1 MTQEKSPNGKPRR
14 TRKPKVTNDAPLVE
28 QITELMMIHNK
39 SDPKA
44 GVQVVSEIDKDGKV
58 KTVPADEKNENS
70 FLKFDKNSSIL
81 ENFIKN
87 FWSQLKEPTHFRLL
101 RMTYHDYKVN
111 KQAIRDLS
119 EGKQTDAVKEFLKRY
134 EIRPRENKKEQSVNQ
149 KEKTAMADKETQPQ
163 EPLQQSEVQQA
174 AQQQQQPQA
183 QQAAQE
189 SQGPRYRYNENMVNW
204 EELEKVGISK
214 ASLEQQGLLDSML
227 KGYKTNKLVPL
238 TIHLSG
244 LLTAKLD
251 ARLSLIPQQDGQVGL
266 AIHGIRK
273 EPQLERPYF
282 GFNFNEEDKKN
293 LRETGNMGRVAELN
307 LRGSEYTPCLIS
319 IDKSTNEL
327 VAVRQEHV
335 YIPQEVSG
343 VKLTAEEIRLL
354 KEGQPVKVEGMTS
367 KAGKEFDATLQYSA
381 ERRGL
386 EFIFPKNQIFNER
399 SIGGVPLSPT
409 QIKMLSEGH
418 TILVEDMKFRNRND
432 TFSSFVTIDKVTGRP
447 NYTRHN
453 PETGEIYIPKEICNV
468 QLTAEDRE
476 TLRKGQPVYLENM
489 IGRNGEE
496 FSSFVKLDMNTGR
509 TMYSRT
515 PNGFNEQ
522 QAPRIPAEVYGHV
535 FTAQEKANLQD
546 GKTLLVEGLKNNGQT
561 FSSYLKVN
569 PYSGQL
575 QYFQENPDI
584 RRDTSRRAADGDR
597 TGTTAGA
604 EEGCI
609 AGSIDL
615 PGEKQNQS
623 YKPKKTNRMNTDQN
637 TRHIYKTEDIDWD
650 GLKAAGISKK
660 QLEAEGN
667 MELLLQG
674 KETGIVPLKLHIS
687 VLSLTMD
694 ATLKLVPD
702 GNGRPVMEIN
712 GLRQKEEAAV

>member
-1 MTQEKSPNGKPRR
+1 
-14 TRKPKVTNDAPLVE
+14 
-28 QITELMMIHNK
+28 
-39 SDPKA
+39 
-44 GVQVVSEIDKDGKV
+44 
-58 KTVPADEKNENS
+58 
-70 FLKFDKNSSIL
+70 
-81 ENFIKN
+81 
-87 FWSQLKEPTHFRLL
+87 
-101 RMTYHDYKVN
+101 
-111 KQAIRDLS
+111 
-119 EGKQTDAVKEFLKRY
+119 
-134 EIRPRENKKEQSVNQ
+134 
-149 KEKTAMADKETQPQ
+149 MADKETQPQ

-189 SQGPRYRYNENMVNW
+189 SQGPHYRYNENMVNW

-282 GFNFNEEDKKN
+282 GFNFSEEDKKN
-293 LRETGNMGRVAELN
+293 LRESGNMGRVAELN

-319 IDKSTNEL
+319 IDKNTNEL

-343 VKLTAEEIRLL
+343 VRLTDEEIRLL

-367 KAGKEFDATLQYSA
+367 KAGKGFDATLQYSA

-418 TILVEDMKFRNRND
+418 TILVEDMKFKNRNG
-432 TFSSFVTIDKVTGRP
+432 TFSSFVTIDQTTGRP

-468 QLTAEDRE
+468 QLTPEDKE
-476 TLRKGQPVYLENM
+476 TLRKGQAVYLENM
-489 IGRNGEE
+489 IGRTGEE

-515 PNGFNEQ
+515 PDGFNEQ

-535 FTAQEKANLQD
+535 FTAQERANLQD
-546 GKTLLVEGLKNNGQT
+546 GKTILVEGLKNNGQS

-584 RRDTSRRAADGDR
+584 RRDTSRRAAQ
-597 TGTTAGA
+597 TETAQGQQQEQKKGA
-604 EEGCI
+604 
-609 AGSIDL
+609 S
-615 PGEKQNQS
+615 Q
-623 YKPKKTNRMNTDQN
+623 
-637 TRHIYKTEDIDWD
+637 
-650 GLKAAGISKK
+650 
-660 QLEAEGN
+660 
-667 MELLLQG
+667 
-674 KETGIVPLKLHIS
+674 
-687 VLSLTMD
+687 
-694 ATLKLVPD
+694 
-702 GNGRPVMEIN
+702 
-712 GLRQKEEAAV
+712 AV

>member
-1 MTQEKSPNGKPRR
+1 MAQEKSPNEKPRQP
-14 TRKPKVTNDAPLVE
+14 RKPKVMNDAPLVE

-87 FWSQLKEPTHFRLL
+87 FWSQFKEPTHFRLL
-101 RMTYHDYKVN
+101 RMTFHDYKVN
-111 KQAIRDLS
+111 KQAIKDLA
-119 EGKQTDAVKEFLKRY
+119 EGKKTDAVKEFLKRY
-134 EIRPRENKKEQSVNQ
+134 EIRPRENKEEQNMNKQ
-149 KEKTAMADKETQPQ
+149 ETAMAKKETQPQ

-174 AQQQQQPQA
+174 SQQRQQRQA
-183 QQAAQE
+183 QQVPQE
-189 SQGPRYRYNENMVNW
+189 PQGPRYRYNENMIDW
-204 EELEKVGISK
+204 EGLDKIGISK
-214 ASLEQQGLLDSML
+214 A
-227 KGYKTNKLVPL
+227 TLVP
-238 TIHLSG
+238 
-244 LLTAKLD
+244 
-251 ARLSLIPQQDGQVGL
+251 QENGQVGL
-266 AIHGIRK
+266 AVHGIRK

-282 GFNFNEEDKKN
+282 GFNFSEEDKKN
-293 LRETGNMGRVAELN
+293 LRETGNMGRAVELN

-319 IDKSTNEL
+319 IDKNTNEL

-343 VKLTAEEIRLL
+343 VRLTDEEIRLL

-386 EFIFPKNQIFNER
+386 EFIFPKNQVFNEK

-418 TILVEDMKFRNRND
+418 TILVEDMKFKNRD
-432 TFSSFVTIDKVTGRP
+432 GAFSAFVTIDQTTGRP

-453 PETGEIYIPKEICNV
+453 PETGEIYIPKEICSV
-468 QLTAEDRE
+468 QLTPEDKE
-476 TLRKGQPVYLENM
+476 VLRKGQAVYLENM
-489 IGRNGEE
+489 INRKGEE
-496 FSSFVKLDMNTGR
+496 FSAFVKLDMNTGR

-515 PNGFNEQ
+515 PDGFNEQ

-584 RRDTSRRAADGDR
+584 RRDTSRRAAQAD
-597 TGTTAGA
+597 TAQGQQQEQKKGA
-604 EEGCI
+604 
-609 AGSIDL
+609 
-615 PGEKQNQS
+615 KQ
-623 YKPKKTNRMNTDQN
+623 
-637 TRHIYKTEDIDWD
+637 
-650 GLKAAGISKK
+650 
-660 QLEAEGN
+660 
-667 MELLLQG
+667 
-674 KETGIVPLKLHIS
+674 
-687 VLSLTMD
+687 
-694 ATLKLVPD
+694 
-702 GNGRPVMEIN
+702 
-712 GLRQKEEAAV
+712 AV